1 MNKEKVL
8 TNLKKLIGF
17 QGFTTFLLLFILA
30 AIFVPR
36 FTISLN
42 LVNVFRQG
50 ALIFSF
56 SIGMTLAM
64 LIGGLDLSIGAVA
77 SLSTVYAATFIRDGN
92 VIIGIIVGLG
102 IGLACGV
109 FNGTIIS
116 KFKLPHF
123 IMTYGMMKVANGL
136 ALNYTRGEFIYGFSD
151 SFRWIG
157 IGRVGIIPVP
167 VIISTVLLVTFLFI
181 SYRTVLGRSIY
192 AIGDSNK
199 AALFSGIPVDRNT
212 IYTYGLSGLLS
223 AMGGIIFIA
232 RLGSAEGVMGETWPL
247 QAIAACVL
255 GGTSFA
261 GGEGSVSGTAFGAL
275 SVAIIY
281 NILNLLGVAPSWQ
294 HFVVGF
300 VIVAVVSFNF
310 IGKKITERRKLVKE
324 DGQPTEIA
332 AV

>member
-1 MNKEKVL
+1 MNKDKVL
-8 TNLKKLIGF
+8 ISLKKMVGF
-17 QGFTTFLLLFILA
+17 QGFTTFLILFFLA

-36 FTISLN
+36 FTVSLN
-42 LVNVFRQG
+42 LINVFRQG
-50 ALIFSF
+50 ALVFSF

-77 SLSTVYAATFIRDGN
+77 SLATVYAATFIRDGN
-92 VIIGIIVGLG
+92 VLTGILVGLG
-102 IGLACGV
+102 IGLVCGV

-136 ALNYTRGEFIYGFSD
+136 ALNYTKGEFIYGFSN
-151 SFRWIG
+151 SFRWLG
-157 IGRVGIIPVP
+157 IGRIGIIPVP
-167 VIISTVLLVTFLFI
+167 VIISTILLLVFLFVT
-181 SYRTVLGRSIY
+181 YRTVLGRSIY

-199 AALFSGIPVDRNT
+199 AALFSGIPVDRT
-212 IYTYGLSGLLS
+212 IIYTYGLSGLLS
-223 AMGGIIFIA
+223 ALAGIIFIA
-232 RLGSAEGVMGETWPL
+232 RLGSAEGVMGEDWPL

-261 GGEGSVSGTAFGAL
+261 GGEGSVRGTAFGAL

-310 IGKKITERRKLVKE
+310 IGKKITERKKLVRE
-324 DGQPTEIA
+324 EGQPTEIA
-332 AV
+332 S